1 MPWGADRE
9 MDRADFVHLVHRS
22 EQASAQDSA
31 AYRRGVAAFAALG
44 YLWVL
49 GCLALA
55 LAALTW
61 VFGGWSDG
69 AVRWGGARIAVLMSA
84 LGLLWTTLHALWLRM
99 EPPEGVEL
107 QREDAPALFEALERI
122 RRKIQG
128 PPIHHVYLDDAFN
141 ASIRQWPRFGLLGGA
156 VNTLTIGLPLLMAL
170 ERRRLL
176 SVLAHEYGHLRGHHG
191 RLSAWIY
198 RTRLAWL
205 RMDARLQQQD
215 GAMAQLSQAFLRWY
229 FPRFAARTFA
239 LARQDEY
246 EADRLSAKLLGPR
259 VAASALSEI
268 AIKAQWLDEQLM
280 PGHWAQAA
288 AQAQPVGPFAGL
300 QRQLCSAP
308 PVELARPALRAA
320 LRRVS
325 DVSDTHPGLRDRLD
339 AWGEKPRLPRWSEAD
354 SLDMLAE
361 PTRWVAHFDAQ
372 WCRAH
377 GADWRQHHAWLERLR
392 ERAALLAARA
402 DRLSADECV
411 EWADLER
418 RRDPQADVRARYER
432 ALQLKP
438 AHAGAL
444 RGLVQSLSA
453 KDRPARLALLERLY
467 DTGAAQH
474 WWASREAVAL
484 LEDAELGEHDAPGL
498 KRWRERLRSA
508 SETEQSAWE
517 ELAEPPYFERTGL
530 PALDEFALGEL
541 RIALGRC
548 RPVVRAWLVKRELR
562 AMPWRAAHILF
573 LDLPALSE
581 QDSYALCR
589 ALERQLDVPGALR
602 VLHLGEEVPLEEVE
616 RHARAPVWQRARAL
630 G

>member
-1 MPWGADRE
+1 MR
-9 MDRADFVHLVHRS
+9 MDRADFVHRVHLS

-55 LAALTW
+55 LGALAW
-61 VFGGWSDG
+61 VFGLWSG
-69 AVRWGGARIAVLMSA
+69 QPVRWSGVRIMVLLSA
-84 LGLLWTTLHALWLRM
+84 LGLLWTTAHALWLRT
-99 EPPEGVEL
+99 EPPEGMEL
-107 QREDAPALFEALERI
+107 QREDAPALFEALDRI

-141 ASIRQWPRFGLLGGA
+141 ASIRQWPRFGLMGGA

-170 ERRRLL
+170 ERRRVL
-176 SVLAHEYGHLRGHHG
+176 SVLAHEYGHLRGNHG

-215 GAMAQLSQAFLRWY
+215 GAMAHLSQAFLRWY

-246 EADRLSAKLLGPR
+246 EADRVSARLLGPR
-259 VAASALSEI
+259 VAASTLSEI
-268 AIKAQWLDEQLM
+268 AVKVQWLDDQLM
-280 PGHWAQAA
+280 PGHWALAA
-288 AQAQPVGPFAGL
+288 AQAQPIGPFAAL
-300 QRQLCSAP
+300 QIQLRSVP
-308 PVELARPALRAA
+308 PIDLARPALRMA
-320 LRRVS
+320 LKRVS
-325 DVSDTHPGLRDRLD
+325 DVGDTHPGLRDRLQ
-339 AWGEKPRLPRWSEAD
+339 AWEVKARLPRWSETG

-361 PTRWVAHFDAQ
+361 PARWVAHFDTQ

-411 EWADLER
+411 EWAHLDR
-418 RRDPQADVRARYER
+418 RRNLQADVRPRYER
-432 ALQLKP
+432 ALSMNP

-444 RGLVQSLSA
+444 RGLVQTLDA
-453 KDRPARLALLERLY
+453 EDRSGRLALLERLH

-474 WWASREAVAL
+474 GWAAREAVAL
-484 LEDAELGEHDAPGL
+484 LEDSDMGEHDAPAL
-498 KRWRERLRSA
+498 KRWRERLRTA
-508 SETEQSAWE
+508 GDTERSAWE

-530 PALDEFALGEL
+530 PSLDEFALSEL

-548 RPVVRAWLVKRELR
+548 RPVARAWLIKRDLR
-562 AMPWRAAHILF
+562 SMPWRAAHILF
-573 LDLPALSE
+573 LDLPTLGE
-581 QDSYALCR
+581 EDRYDLCR
-589 ALERQLDVPGALR
+589 ALERQLDVPGALL
-602 VLHLGEEVPLEEVE
+602 VLALDEDVPQEDVE
-616 RHARAPVWQRARAL
+616 RHARAPLWQRARAL

>member
-1 MPWGADRE
+1 ME
-9 MDRADFVHLVHRS
+9 RADFVHLVHLS
-22 EQASAQDSA
+22 EQASNENSA

-49 GCLALA
+49 GCLVLA
-55 LAALTW
+55 LLALSW
-61 VFGGWSDG
+61 VAGWWS
-69 AVRWGGARIAVLMSA
+69 AEPLRWSGARVMVLLSA
-84 LGLLWTTLHALWLRM
+84 LGLLWATLHALWLRM
-99 EPPEGVEL
+99 DPPAGVEL
-107 QREDAPALFEALERI
+107 QREDAPMLFEALDRI
-122 RRKIQG
+122 QRKIHG
-128 PPIHHVYLDDAFN
+128 PPIHHVYLDEAFN

-176 SVLAHEYGHLRGHHG
+176 SVLAHEYGHLRGNHG

-205 RMDARLQQQD
+205 RMDHQLQRQE
-215 GAMAQLSQAFLRWY
+215 GAMSMVSQAFLRWY

-246 EADRLSAKLLGPR
+246 EADRVSARLLGPR

-268 AIKAQWLDEQLM
+268 AVKARWLDEELM
-280 PGHWAQAA
+280 AQHWAQAA
-288 AQAQPVGPFAGL
+288 HLAQPVGPFAAL
-300 QRQLCSAP
+300 QAQLGGTP
-308 PVELARPALRAA
+308 PAALAQPALRAA

-325 DVSDTHPGLRDRLD
+325 DVSDTHPSLRDRLE
-339 AWGEKPRLPRWSEAD
+339 AWAVKPRLPRWSEEA

-361 PTRWVAHFDAQ
+361 PGKWVRHFDTH
-372 WCRAH
+372 WCREH

-418 RRDPQADVRARYER
+418 RRDAQADVRARYER
-432 ALQLKP
+432 ALTLRP

-444 RGLVQSLSA
+444 RGLIRTLPA
-453 KDRPARLALLERLY
+453 EERAARLALLERLY
-467 DTGAAQH
+467 DAGTAEH
-474 WWASREAVAL
+474 WWAARSAVAL
-484 LEDAELGEHDAPGL
+484 LDDSEQVEHDGQAL
-498 KRWRERLRSA
+498 KRWRERLRTA
-508 SETEQSAWE
+508 SDTEQSAWE
-517 ELAEPPYFERTGL
+517 ELAEPPYFERTGM

-541 RIALGRC
+541 RIALARC
-548 RPVVRAWLVKRELR
+548 RPVERAWLLKRELR
-562 AMPWRAAHILF
+562 AMPWRAAHLLF
-573 LDLPALSE
+573 VDLPGLSE
-581 QDSYALCR
+581 EDSHELCR
-589 ALERQLDVPGALR
+589 ALERQLDVPGALL
-602 VLHLGEEVPLEEVE
+602 VLYVGDDVPREDIE
-616 RHARAPVWQRARAL
+616 RHARAPIWQRVRPL